1 MRSPRRPGLA
11 LKLGAL
17 LTLAVVGV
25 MLLSSIFTRAYDG
38 SGDTA
43 WVAVALAVAIVS
55 AFAFALALDWLV
67 VRPLVRLA
75 VQVRR
80 MEAAD
85 LAEPFVASGIDEPRE
100 LGEALER
107 LRCRVL
113 EEQARQRELNEALER
128 RVRERTDALAAAQ
141 RELSDAERLASVG
154 RLAGG
159 VAHEI
164 NNPAGVILGRA
175 SFLREIAEEEGDD
188 SERTA
193 DLRVIERQA
202 ERIRQITG
210 SLLRFARA
218 RTGERRPVDLAD
230 VARDAVGLVRLEARA
245 RNVVV
250 TATLAPLPVAA
261 DPQAFEQV
269 IYNLLRN
276 ATHAARGAVR
286 VVTTANTLTVED
298 DGAGIAAEHLP
309 RVFEPFF
316 TTKPPGEGTGLGLS
330 IVHGIVSDHGGTITA
345 ENLPE
350 GGARF
355 RITMPE
361 P

>member
-1 MRSPRRPGLA
+1 MTGTGKTLRLGVAGLGTVGGGL
-11 LKLGAL
+11 LKL
-17 LTLAVVGV
+17 
-25 MLLSSIFTRAYDG
+25 
-38 SGDTA
+38 
-43 WVAVALAVAIVS
+43 
-55 AFAFALALDWLV
+55 
-67 VRPLVRLA
+67 
-75 VQVRR
+75 
-80 MEAAD
+80 
-85 LAEPFVASGIDEPRE
+85 
-100 LGEALER
+100 
-107 LRCRVL
+107 
-113 EEQARQRELNEALER
+113 
-128 RVRERTDALAAAQ
+128 
-141 RELSDAERLASVG
+141 
-154 RLAGG
+154 
-159 VAHEI
+159 
-164 NNPAGVILGRA
+164 
-175 SFLREIAEEEGDD
+175 
-188 SERTA
+188 
-193 DLRVIERQA
+193 IERQA

-250 TATLAPLPVAA
+250 TATLAPMPVAA

-298 DGAGIAAEHLP
+298 DGAGIAAAHLP

-355 RITMPE
+355 RITMPNT
-361 P
+361 